1 MHALSFLPD
10 LPDLDNSKP
19 VTQSWRHWRRSPPSL
34 VLQASD
40 QVCCAALNL
49 LSSFSLGGPV
59 VLAPIAGIRK
69 LLSFMA
75 RPGGV
80 FPPGGHNVSGVLGQI
95 GACLELAE
103 QIQRG
108 DLDALVPLHL
118 HFMLHHSLV
127 RCTGEVRDPD
137 AIYLAY
143 GSGCTT
149 TGLVIGVAIAR
160 HLRLKAFRSP
170 GFSIVAV
177 VVHHAVAALHG
188 RLGVLYWRCMPLSVS
203 WSIDAVCA
211 YLATMGMPDLTDFCH
226 ETRKQCLELCTDAD
240 YGGR

>member
-1 MHALSFLPD
+1 
-10 LPDLDNSKP
+10 
-19 VTQSWRHWRRSPPSL
+19 
-34 VLQASD
+34 
-40 QVCCAALNL
+40 
-49 LSSFSLGGPV
+49 
-59 VLAPIAGIRK
+59 
-69 LLSFMA
+69 MA

-108 DLDALVPLHL
+108 EPDAFGPLDL

-127 RCTGEVRDPD
+127 PCTPCTGEVRDPD

-160 HLRLKAFRSP
+160 HLRLQAFRSP

-211 YLATMGMPDLTDFCH
+211 YLATMGMPDLTDGNSASSCA
-226 ETRKQCLELCTDAD
+226 QMPIMAAGDLASALLPLC
-240 YGGR
+240 RL